1 MGRIIELRA
10 DSAAAQIAGFVP
22 PWFVLPGNLLGR
34 EREVKILP
42 ERISHIHE
50 RRRNW
55 LTFCLTYIPDVLAR
69 PDYLGQAMRGD
80 RRRVEFVRLVGRP
93 TRWLLVSVK
102 FVDERRE
109 AWVNSAYPVA
119 DAYLTRRVRKGSLS
133 KAGRGP

>member
-10 DSAAAQIAGFVP
+10 DSAAAQIAGIVP
-22 PWFVLPGNLLGR
+22 PWIVLPGNLLGR

-50 RRRNW
+50 RRPNW
-55 LTFCLTYIPDVLAR
+55 LTFCLRYISDVLAR

-119 DAYLTRRVRKGSLS
+119 DAYLTRRVRKGSLW